1 MTKCLLHLPKM
12 VIMGYDSLMTNSKM
26 DLAQLAERIAATSA
40 GAETHDP
47 AASKIEASLGPSS
60 NEPLEHD
67 SATSKIEIE
76 GEGSLTMRC
85 QWDGGGDPLLA
96 CAHEYKTSSGMSKY
110 CPCVHYKRC
119 ALPGCMELVLAD
131 SHRVTCCS
139 AHKNAL
145 AALHHEHQETCQW
158 PGCGETFTVKS
169 PGTKYCDGPH
179 YTHCG
184 NPGCPLPDGKF
195 VTTAK
200 NPKRIPTYC
209 SRSCRDEDMARKRV
223 VRTCELPGCDN
234 PTSSKTSHTCCREHA
249 VALRKLTQS
258 KMLQDES
265 RMVECA
271 FPDCHNKF
279 IPLRKNEV
287 HCHEQHYAVCEVC
300 GKKTEVKRE
309 NLKRPPRACC
319 PSHAVMLGHTPESKA
334 KRIANSMARWGTKSP
349 LQASEIKAKIK
360 KTFDEHPELDHRIGS
375 ANFREQIM
383 DKYGVD
389 NVSQADEVKERKKQ
403 TTLRNYGVENPMQSK
418 VVQEQVKATNR
429 QRYGVD
435 TVLVQPE
442 IQERARAATRAK
454 YGVDYP
460 WQSPIVRKKMQDAFN
475 EKWGG
480 RTPWTSPKFMARFH
494 SDSMDRYGTFWPSQ
508 SATVKGKILRTLH
521 EKYGEDVDN
530 VFQLD
535 EVKQKSRETLLEK
548 TGYAYP
554 LQDPETKARAKATL
568 LDTIN
573 RKANDP
579 SVKSHRPYV
588 SKLNRKFAA
597 DVLEAIPGSTVEY
610 EAHVPGTGYRVDMR
624 FSSADGS
631 RSVFVDVNPTVSH
644 NSRLSYWCLVT
655 GCKPNRDGSPHKHS
669 PSPGKSYAYDRA
681 AAMRAAYPD
690 VDYVQV
696 WDWDDP
702 DEIMSLLK
710 SELEPTHASVDGEP
724 ASGDGDER
732 SGYGDDSSWG
742 WTATELDSAGV
753 LGDDDDVNG
762 AENSETTGSATVSL
776 ASSQTR
782 AGDEDKVIQY
792 VAVCDASDGG
802 AASMQSDALAA
813 VDEPVTARGDAAS
826 TQNGDA
832 ASTQAQGHGPQE
844 ANDPVERDDSIAAVF
859 LDLGDG
865 CWRLCVPPTIGGD
878 GGGVLQGLKAI
889 VDGFVDR
896 HDPAKIIVDLD
907 YDRVTVDRPWPA
919 ALGFEELEDSGPMFT
934 WADMNGE
941 TVDDLECITLRD
953 VEAGLMEDPSDSVE
967 AAEDGWFPVWTAGFR
982 RFELS
987 R

>member
-1 MTKCLLHLPKM
+1 
-12 VIMGYDSLMTNSKM
+12 MTNSKM

-40 GAETHDP
+40 VAETHDTD
-47 AASKIEASLGPSS
+47 ASKTEASLSPSS

-67 SATSKIEIE
+67 SATSKTTSKIE

-85 QWDGGGDPLLA
+85 QWDGSGDPLLA
-96 CAHEYKTSSGMSKY
+96 CTHEYKTSSGMSKY
-110 CPCVHYKRC
+110 CPCLHYKHC
-119 ALPGCMELVLAD
+119 ALPGCKELVLAD
-131 SHRVTCCS
+131 AHRITCCS

-145 AALHHEHQETCQW
+145 AALNHEHQETCQW
-158 PGCGETFTVKS
+158 PGCGKTFIVKS

-179 YTHCG
+179 YSHCA

-195 VTTAK
+195 ATTSK
-200 NPKRIPTYC
+200 NPKRIPMYC
-209 SRSCRDEDMARKRV
+209 SRSCRDEAMAGKRV
-223 VRTCELPGCDN
+223 VRVCELPGCDN
-234 PTSSKTSHTCCREHA
+234 PTSSKTSRTCCREHA

-271 FPDCHNKF
+271 FPGCHNKF
-279 IPLRKNEV
+279 VPLRKNEV

-300 GKKTEVKRE
+300 GKKTAVKHV

-319 PSHAVMLGHTPESKA
+319 PSHATMLGHTPESKA
-334 KRIANSMARWGTKSP
+334 KRVANSMARWGTKSP

-360 KTFDEHPELDHRIGS
+360 KTLDEHPERDHRIGS
-375 ANFREQIM
+375 ANFREQIRSE
-383 DKYGVD
+383 YGVD
-389 NVSQADEVKERKKQ
+389 NVSSLDEIKARKRA
-403 TTLRNYGVENPMQSK
+403 TSMAHYGVENPFQSK
-418 VVQEQVKATNR
+418 VVQEKVKATNR
-429 QRYGVD
+429 RIYGVD

-442 IQERARAATRAK
+442 VQERARAATREK

-460 WQSPIVRKKMQDAFN
+460 MQSPVVRQKIQAVIMS
-475 EKWGG
+475 KWGAK
-480 RTPWTSPKFMARFH
+480 TPFESPKFMAKFH
-494 SDSMDRYGTFWPSQ
+494 SDSMDRHGTFWPSQ
-508 SATVKGKILRTLH
+508 SEEVKGKILRTLH

-568 LDTIN
+568 LDTIY
-573 RKANDP
+573 RKANDT
-579 SVKSHRPYV
+579 SVKTHRPYV

-597 DVLEAIPGSTVEY
+597 DVLEAIPGATVEY
-610 EAHVPGTGYRVDMR
+610 EARVPGTGYRVDMR

-644 NSRLSYWCLVT
+644 NSRLSYWCLVS
-655 GCKPNRDGSPHKHS
+655 GCKPNRDGSPHKHA
-669 PSPGKSYAYDRA
+669 PAPGKSYAYDRA

-710 SELEPTHASVDGEP
+710 SELEPAHAT
-724 ASGDGDER
+724 GDG
-732 SGYGDDSSWG
+732 SGAGDDGSWG
-742 WTATELDSAGV
+742 WTAIKLDSTELDSAGV
-753 LGDDDDVNG
+753 TGDDDADVVDNDD
-762 AENSETTGSATVSL
+762 AKNREITVCLSDHETTGSATGGL

-782 AGDEDKVIQY
+782 AGDAGKVVQY
-792 VAVCDASDGG
+792 VAVCNASDGG
-802 AASMQSDALAA
+802 AAGTQNDDADSTQRDVLAA
-813 VDEPVTARGDAAS
+813 ADEPVTARGDAAS
-826 TQNGDA
+826 MQKD
-832 ASTQAQGHGPQE
+832 GPQE
-844 ANDPVERDDSIAAVF
+844 ANDPMERDDSIAAVF
-859 LDLGDG
+859 LDLGGG
-865 CWRLCVPPTIGGD
+865 CWRLCVPPVMGGS
-878 GGGVLQGLKAI
+878 GGGALPGLKAI
-889 VDGFVDR
+889 VDGFVER
-896 HDPAKIIVDLD
+896 HDPSKIIVDLD

-934 WADMNGE
+934 WADVRGE
-941 TVDDLECITLRD
+941 TVDDLDCITLRD

-967 AAEDGWFPVWTAGFR
+967 AAEDGWFPVWTAGYR
-982 RFELS
+982 RFELA